1 MSKIVTK
8 SFGELEP
15 VHSRKR
21 LIPKPH
27 IIKAMRARNWNLEGA
42 IEELVDNS
50 IGHGRATE
58 VIIDIDSAN
67 YIKVIDNGI
76 GVKNINS
83 IFHYGDATAHG
94 DLAEIGQY
102 GVGAKHAAIW
112 LGDVTNV
119 QTVRDG
125 RLHEMRVDWRQVD
138 RSGEWPLE
146 YQGVGRPAKLDERGT
161 TITMSKLARYYFR
174 QTTEKTARSLGQI
187 FAPALR
193 RGVQITIRHGITN
206 DYDIYRCEPFTPQDL
221 TDEIKIGG
229 EIKTASGI
237 LKWSGRAGLSAS
249 LVERFNAVHIAF
261 QHRVIEATRDPF
273 RGKSAPTL
281 YAEVQ
286 LDGKTPWKHQ
296 LSEHKDKVVRYRE
309 ELMDAI
315 HDAIKALIEKSEQQA
330 QALALN
336 GMVAPIESALN
347 KALKAAG
354 LLHIDPDEEP
364 ELGPGPD
371 HPDPPDDPKPRDHV
385 IMPKPEGDPA
395 KEVKKPTGVRFEFRK
410 DATLEGKAYSWEISG
425 PTMTVLLGED
435 LFKPVI
441 NWPPK
446 ARDKHTAHMIVG
458 ILSHAIE
465 IEYWANENVLRGV
478 ITSKLKN
485 RIEGWVATNGKE
497 VRIAPY
503 LYRDLIECA
512 RLPE

>member
-1 MSKIVTK
+1 MTAVALAS
-8 SFGELEP
+8 P
-15 VHSRKR
+15 KR

-27 IIKAMRARNWNLEGA
+27 MIKAMRARNWNLEGA

-50 IGHGRATE
+50 VGHGRATE
-58 VIIDIDSAN
+58 VTIDIDWA
-67 YIKVIDNGI
+67 ICLKVTDNGI
-76 GVKNINS
+76 GVKNVNS
-83 IFHYGDATAHG
+83 IFHYGDASAHG
-94 DLAEIGQY
+94 DLTEIGQY

-112 LGDVTNV
+112 LGDVTTV

-125 RLHEMRVDWRQVD
+125 RFHEMTVNWRQVD
-138 RSGEWPLE
+138 RSAEWPLE
-146 YQGVGRPAKLDERGT
+146 YQGTGRPAKSDERGT
-161 TITMSKLARYYFR
+161 SITVSKLARYYFR
-174 QTTEKTARSLGQI
+174 QTVERMARSFGQI

-193 RGVQITIRHGITN
+193 RGVQINIRHGVTN

-221 TDEIKIGG
+221 TDEIKIAG
-229 EIKTASGI
+229 EIKTNDGV
-237 LKWSGRAGLSAS
+237 LKWSGRAGLSTS
-249 LVERFNAVHIAF
+249 LVERFNAVHVAF

-273 RGKSAPTL
+273 QGKSAPTL
-281 YAEVQ
+281 YAEIQ
-286 LDGKTPWKHQ
+286 LDENTPWKHQ

-315 HDAIKALIEKSEQQA
+315 HDTIKSLIERSEQQA

-336 GMVAPIESALN
+336 AMVAPIESALN

-354 LLHIDPDEEP
+354 LLNHDPNEEP
-364 ELGPGPD
+364 DQGGLHGDGPGPTENKQKRVVT
-371 HPDPPDDPKPRDHV
+371 PT
-385 IMPKPEGDPA
+385 PEGDPA

-425 PTMTVLLGED
+425 PTMTVLLGEE

-465 IEYWANENVLRGV
+465 IEYWANEPVLRGV
-478 ITSKLKN
+478 ITPKLKN
-485 RIEGWVATNGKE
+485 RIDGWVATNSKQ

-512 RLPE
+512 RLPEA